1 MSEISA
7 QQVKELRDITGAGMM
22 DAKSALLE
30 AEGDQDLAMEI
41 LTRKGIVK
49 SAERSDRE
57 AKDGAIA
64 IASAEDKRACGLAHL
79 SAETDFSAKSGD
91 FVELTSQLAEAALAE
106 GPKALEKFQEEI
118 DKIRLK
124 KKENIEV
131 QRLELIQA
139 ENSNDLDSYLHIQD
153 GRGIN
158 AVVVEGSGVPTE
170 ALHQVSLHIAFA
182 KPAFLAK
189 DEIPEDQIQDQLKL
203 AKQRAQEE
211 GKPEEALEKIAQG
224 RLTGWFKER
233 VLLEQGL
240 HGDKTKV
247 QDTLEGGSII
257 RFIQTYI
264 R

>member
-30 AEGDQDLAMEI
+30 AEGNQDLAMEI

-49 SAERSDRE
+49 STERSDRE
-57 AKDGAIA
+57 ATDGAIA
-64 IASAEDKRACGLAHL
+64 IATSEDGKSCAVAHI
-79 SAETDFSAKSGD
+79 SAETDFSAKAQD
-91 FVELTSQLAEAALAE
+91 FVDFVSRLAEAVLAE
-106 GPKALEKFQEEI
+106 GEQALEKFHEEL

-124 KKENIEV
+124 KKENIEIHK
-131 QRLELIQA
+131 LELIQA
-139 ENSNDLDSYLHIQD
+139 EGDNILDSYLHIQD

-158 AVVVEGSGVPTE
+158 AVIVEGSGIPSE

-182 KPAFLAK
+182 KPTYLAK
-189 DEIPEDQIQDQLKL
+189 EEIPQDQIQSQLKL
-203 AKQRAQEE
+203 AKERAQEE
-211 GKPEEALEKIAQG
+211 GKPENALEKIAQG
-224 RLTGWFKER
+224 RLAGWLKER

-247 QDTLEGGSII
+247 SDTLEGGKII